1 VSSTE
6 LAVLGPGGQ
15 KAFPLGSG
23 AITVGA
29 SKDAMLQ
36 LEGDG
41 VSKCHAEL
49 VRDSS
54 SGQYWIQDLGTSQGT
69 WVNGDRVVRFGPLSE
84 RDEVRIGRYSLR
96 LKASAR
102 HAPSTLRRWNKEAS
116 LQAPTSVSDASATA
130 WPAAPTLPNWSALAL
145 RAHDALIE
153 RLDLRRRDIG
163 AMRDRELRE
172 QAALLLDAIIRDDD
186 ALNAQDRASFKE
198 YVLDEVLGL
207 GPLEPLLRDD
217 AVTEIMVNS
226 ADEVFVERSGRL
238 ERSAQAFSSRRA
250 LSGVIERI
258 VGTVGRRIDEASPMV
273 DARLPD
279 GSRVNVVIPPI
290 ALRGPAITIRKFAR
304 RRLGP
309 ADLVNFGSL
318 SAQMM
323 DFLAVCV
330 EQRRNIVVSGG
341 TGTGKTTLLN
351 VLSGLIPPHER
362 VVTIEDA
369 AELQLAQANLV
380 TLEARPRNAE
390 GRGQVAIRD
399 LVRNALRMRPDR
411 IVVGECRGGEALDM
425 LQAMNTGHDG
435 SLTTAHANGPRDAL
449 ARLEVMVLMAGMDLP
464 ASAIREQIASAVHV
478 IVQQTR
484 FACGTRKVTHIVEVT
499 GTEGGRIQTQ
509 EVFRFVQMG
518 LGADGRVM
526 GRFSGCGH
534 VPTFYEDLAAV
545 GVELDRDAFAPL
557 EMGAAR

>member
-1 VSSTE
+1 MSVTE
-6 LAVLGPGGQ
+6 LAVLGPNGH

-29 SKDAMLQ
+29 SKEATLQ

-69 WVNGDRVVRFGPLSE
+69 WVNGDRIVRFGPLSE
-84 RDEVRIGRYSLR
+84 RDEVRIGGYSLR
-96 LKASAR
+96 LKAPAR
-102 HAPSTLRRWNKEAS
+102 NTPSTPRRWHR
-116 LQAPTSVSDASATA
+116 DASRQEFARAGDATA
-130 WPAAPTLPNWSALAL
+130 TVGRPALTSPNWSGLAL

-163 AMRDRELRE
+163 TMRDRELRE
-172 QAALLLDAIIRDDD
+172 QAGSLLDAIIRDDD
-186 ALNAQDRASFKE
+186 ALNAQDRTSFKE

-207 GPLEPLLRDD
+207 GPLEPLLRDE

-226 ADEVFVERSGRL
+226 AEEVFVERSGRL
-238 ERSAQAFSSRRA
+238 ERSAQAFSGTRA

-309 ADLVNFGSL
+309 ADLVDFGSL
-318 SAQMM
+318 SPQMM

-464 ASAIREQIASAVHV
+464 ASAIREQIASAVHI

-509 EVFRFVQMG
+509 EVFRFVQTG
-518 LGADGRVM
+518 VGADGRVL
-526 GRFSGCGH
+526 GRFTGCGH

-545 GVELDRDAFAPL
+545 GVELDRDAFTPI
-557 EMGAAR
+557 EMGASP